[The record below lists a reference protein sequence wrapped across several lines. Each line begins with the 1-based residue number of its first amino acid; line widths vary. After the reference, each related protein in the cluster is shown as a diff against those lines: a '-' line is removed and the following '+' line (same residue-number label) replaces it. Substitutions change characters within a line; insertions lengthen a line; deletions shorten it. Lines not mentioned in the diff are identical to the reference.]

1 MRDGSLQTLGAER
14 MSTWQKVR
22 QHKRR
27 DEVLLA
33 EDALEVFNVLHCNE
47 FIIKLYS

>member
-14 MSTWQKVR
+14 MSTWQEVR

-27 DEVLLA
+27 DKVLLA
-33 EDALEVFNVLHCNE
+33 EDALEVFDVLHCNE